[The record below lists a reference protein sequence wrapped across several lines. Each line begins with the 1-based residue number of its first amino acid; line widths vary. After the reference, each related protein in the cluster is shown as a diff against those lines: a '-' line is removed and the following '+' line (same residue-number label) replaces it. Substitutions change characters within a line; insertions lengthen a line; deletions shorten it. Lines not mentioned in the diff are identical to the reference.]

1 MFSAAAHFN
10 SHSREI
16 IHIAKLLVADAFDI
30 STRRATSNRATQNI
44 GCLMT
49 HHIDEEI
56 AFAERKVEQA
66 ADAVSN
72 QIHLVFRLKT
82 KGIDLSGA
90 EDRLRDLNLEL
101 RQWKEY
107 KTLLFIR
114 KGMTVDHQS
123 E

>member
-1 MFSAAAHFN
+1 
-10 SHSREI
+10 
-16 IHIAKLLVADAFDI
+16 
-30 STRRATSNRATQNI
+30 
-44 GCLMT
+44 MT